1 MKRSLSLILL
11 SAACVL
17 ALAAVVTLSGCTA
30 KGGNDPTG
38 SITPPDPQPDAVGQS
53 ATYTSGNVD
62 MALTLPDGWQWE
74 AVQHKEENT
83 EGIHFWKTGDK
94 ALDFQLLCW
103 RDGFGLCGT
112 DLTSEEVTLPNGQ
125 KVWQHTQESSDSLW
139 LNIYFENVP
148 GDYVCAPTGTFTQ
161 ETWKAC
167 RDELLSIL
175 DTAQLGR
182 GIMTEQQAIDAAKA
196 QFNGEYDTAYG
207 RYDVSGGSW
216 TVYFS
221 RGAMGQQS
229 GRFAVAADGTV
240 TAAANTGD
248 ETEK

>member
-1 MKRSLSLILL
+1 
-11 SAACVL
+11 
-17 ALAAVVTLSGCTA
+17 
-30 KGGNDPTG
+30 
-38 SITPPDPQPDAVGQS
+38 
-53 ATYTSGNVD
+53 

-221 RGAMGQQS
+221 RGTMGQQS